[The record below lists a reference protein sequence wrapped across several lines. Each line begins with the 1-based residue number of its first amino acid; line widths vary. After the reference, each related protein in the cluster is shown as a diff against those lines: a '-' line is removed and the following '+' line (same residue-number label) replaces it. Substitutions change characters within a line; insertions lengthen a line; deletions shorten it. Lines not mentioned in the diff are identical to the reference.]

1 LETGLIIQVPHFVQ
15 EGDVITINTETREYQ
30 SRSK

>member
-1 LETGLIIQVPHFVQ
+1 MVIQVPHFVT
-15 EGDVITINTETREYQ
+15 EGDTITINTETREYL